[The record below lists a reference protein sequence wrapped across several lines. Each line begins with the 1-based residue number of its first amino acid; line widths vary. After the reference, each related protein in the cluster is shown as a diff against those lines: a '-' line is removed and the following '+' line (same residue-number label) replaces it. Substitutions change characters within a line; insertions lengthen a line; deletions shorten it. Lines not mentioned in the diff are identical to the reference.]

1 MAASSRNILVSIQ
14 MEVGEPDLQFVE
26 RAVVPILVWWIEGQ
40 KMELGDCRLKMQ
52 GVGVLKQ

>member
-1 MAASSRNILVSIQ
+1 MAASSPNILVSIQ

-26 RAVVPILVWWIEGQ
+26 RVVVPIAWWIEGQ
-40 KMELGDCRLKMQ
+40 KMELSDCLLKMQ